1 MDLNQLKPDSP
12 FDFDQGRLRPKPAPN
27 AGPPSFAFRPQR
39 QPMFWAALAYALGIV
54 AGNYAWR
61 PASWWIVACVA
72 FVCASAFFLQRRT
85 SCGHTSFGRI
95 WLAVSLALGALFL
108 AGALHIQLRGAATV
122 FDNSIQP
129 FTDGSEVTIV
139 GHVTSDG
146 RIRAGSFGELRQ
158 SADVE
163 VESVETGAG
172 QRSPVHSGIRL
183 SVYSPR
189 AARTRPPKTVI
200 SESVIPEAVI
210 PATVT
215 EDNPSSSPSYSAPM
229 RILHYGERIRF
240 SGRLKP
246 PRNFRNPGAFDYEGY
261 LASNG
266 IAALGSVKAENIEFL
281 PGFTGSRIQS
291 WRARIHSSIVAKVHQ
306 LWPPREAA
314 LIDAMVIG
322 EGAFIDRDTRADFQ
336 RSGTYHILVVSGMNV
351 SILAFVVFWTLRRLR
366 IGEIP
371 ATLATVAFC
380 VAYAF
385 LTEVG
390 APVWRATLMCTI
402 YLATRLLYR
411 DRSMI
416 NALGAAAL
424 GLLVFDP
431 RQLFAASF
439 QMTFVCVLI
448 VAAIGRPMLERTSQL
463 YKRALA
469 HWDSA
474 NYGETLPPRVAQFRV
489 DLRFVASHLAP
500 FMGEKSSFTLVRVAA
515 RVSLRIFEL
524 LFISAIMQM
533 GLALPMAFYFH
544 RATTLGLPANLA
556 VVPLTGIMMPAAVL
570 AVGLGYISPLL
581 AKIPALVTSAT
592 LEAIAGTVH
601 GLGGMR
607 LADLRVATPSI
618 IMMAVAASALA
629 AAMLLARRRPAFA
642 LAGLLAILAAALTLA
657 FIPPTPQARAGVLEV
672 TSIDVGEGDSTLL
685 VMPLGTTLLVD
696 AGGPI
701 GDGSSQLDFGEDVV
715 SPYLWSRGISRLDA
729 VAITHGHSDHIGG
742 MPAVLKNFRPREL
755 WVGLLPP
762 SAALENVI
770 ATAEKLNIKVVRH
783 WEGDEFSMGGATV
796 SVLFPPRD
804 WPVGPKPSNN
814 DSMVLQVSM
823 EKINNPQ
830 PEDTP
835 GSAGNVSV
843 LLEGDAQTQVE
854 RRVAAL
860 HHPKVDLLR
869 VGHHGSSNATTPELL
884 AVAKPRFAVISVGF
898 RNPFK
903 LPRMDVLARLEK
915 SGARVYRTDVDGAV
929 TFYLD
934 RHGVTP
940 SPAVLQY

>member
-1 MDLNQLKPDSP
+1 
-12 FDFDQGRLRPKPAPN
+12 
-27 AGPPSFAFRPQR
+27 
-39 QPMFWAALAYALGIV
+39 MFWAAVAYALGV
-54 AGNYAWR
+54 VFGHYQSR
-61 PASWWIVACVA
+61 PASWWIVACAA
-72 FVCASAFFLQRRT
+72 FAAASAYFLRRRAG
-85 SCGHTSFGRI
+85 SGRTASRRV
-95 WLAVSLALGALFL
+95 WLAGSLALGALFL
-108 AGALHIQLRGAATV
+108 AGALHIQLRRVSAPI
-122 FDNSIQP
+122 DNSIQP
-129 FTDGSEVTIV
+129 FTGGNEVEIV
-139 GHVTSDG
+139 AHVTREG
-146 RIRAGSFGELRQ
+146 RMQQGSFGDLRQ
-158 SADVE
+158 TTDVQA
-163 VESVETGAG
+163 ESVTTESGEL
-172 QRSPVHSGIRL
+172 SPVHSGIRL
-183 SVYSPR
+183 SVYTPGYSSKHSNTRGAETNSDENATAIPPGSSPR
-189 AARTRPPKTVI
+189 RL
-200 SESVIPEAVI
+200 
-210 PATVT
+210 
-215 EDNPSSSPSYSAPM
+215 
-229 RILHYGERIRF
+229 LHYGERIRF
-240 SGRLKP
+240 SVRLKP
-246 PRNFRNPGAFDYEGY
+246 PRNFRNPGAFDYQGY
-261 LASNG
+261 LAANE
-266 IAALGSVKAENIEFL
+266 IAALGSTKAENIEFL
-281 PGFTGSRIQS
+281 PGFAGSRVQS

-322 EGAFIDRDTRADFQ
+322 EETFIDRDTRVDFQ
-336 RSGTYHILVVSGMNV
+336 RSGTYHVLVVSGMNV
-351 SILAFVVFWTLRRLR
+351 SILAFVVFWTLRHLRL
-366 IGEIP
+366 GEIS
-371 ATLATVAFC
+371 ATLGTLGFC

-390 APVWRATLMCTI
+390 APVWRATLMCAI

-411 DRSMI
+411 DRAMV

-424 GLLVFDP
+424 GLLLFDP

-439 QMTFVCVLI
+439 QMTFICVLI

-463 YKRALA
+463 YKQALA
-469 HWDSA
+469 HWDSD

-489 DLRFVASHLAP
+489 DLRFIASRLAP
-500 FMGEKSSFTLVRVAA
+500 FIGEKASLLLVRAAAKVAL
-515 RVSLRIFEL
+515 RVYEL
-524 LFISAIMQM
+524 MFISAVMQM

-556 VVPLTGIMMPAAVL
+556 VVPLTGIMMPAAVATL
-570 AVGLGYISPLL
+570 TLGYISPLL
-581 AKIPALVTSAT
+581 AKIPALITSAT

-601 GLGGMR
+601 GLGGLR

-618 IMMAVAASALA
+618 VMMAAAASALA
-629 AAMLLARRRPAFA
+629 LAMLWSRRRAAFA
-642 LAGLLAILAAALTLA
+642 FAGLVAILVAALALA
-657 FIPPTPQARAGVLEV
+657 FIPPQPQVRPGVLEV

-685 VMPLGTTLLVD
+685 VMPQGVTLLVD

-770 ATAEKLNIKVVRH
+770 TTAEKLNVKVVRH
-783 WEGDEFSMGGATV
+783 WEGDKFSMGGATV

-814 DSMVLQVSM
+814 DSMVLLVSLQEASASEVRLAEARM
-823 EKINNPQ
+823 PQ
-830 PEDTP
+830 
-835 GSAGNVSV
+835 AGASPPIHRDVSV
-843 LLEGDAQTQVE
+843 LIEGDAQQPVE

-860 HHPKVDLLR
+860 HHPKADLLR

-884 AVAKPRFAVISVGF
+884 AVAQPSFAVISVGF
-898 RNPFK
+898 RNPFG
-903 LPRMDVLARLEK
+903 LPRMDVLERLEK
-915 SGARVYRTDVDGAV
+915 SGARVYRTDVDGAM

-934 RHGVTP
+934 EHGVTP